1 MKKILK
7 VCSVVL
13 MIFLLI
19 GLSGCNKEKEKKLTI
34 VSTNYPGYDF
44 ARAILKNNENISIK
58 MLLKPGADLH
68 HYEPTPQD
76 IIDIKNS
83 KMFIYVGG
91 DSDEWVKNILKEID
105 VNKTKVVKLMDMVNL
120 VTEEEVEGMQ
130 SSEEDH
136 NHHEDEEEYDE
147 HVWTS
152 PINAMKI
159 VNNLKEEIIKI
170 DYNNKKI
177 YESNAEEY
185 IKKLNNIDIEIKKII
200 KYAKRTEIL
209 FADRFPL
216 RYFTEEY
223 KLKYYAAF
231 PGCAHETEASAK
243 TISFLVD
250 KVKEDKIPVVF
261 HIELSDKKIAKT
273 ISKETGAKI
282 LEFNSAHNI
291 TKEDFDK
298 GITYIDIMNRN
309 IEVLKEALN

>member
-130 SSEEDH
+130 STEEDH

-200 KYAKRTEIL
+200 KDAKRTEIL

-309 IEVLKEALN
+309 IEALKEALN